1 MFSKL
6 FIFLLIFLFIPV
18 FFSKIQAKTTGL
30 SEHISTS
37 VFLSGDL
44 QGEYDF
50 NGPLGEVLKGTS
62 DSSEQACKISSLF
75 RKVKYRGQNS
85 IEAWLHFDCTFGG
98 QKSTYRTHRIY
109 LRQQFS
115 AQKIKLP
122 MLAKNLKNVQ
132 LEFRE
137 ITLKSAK

>member
-1 MFSKL
+1 MICKAL
-6 FIFLLIFLFIPV
+6 IFLLIPSLI
-18 FFSKIQAKTTGL
+18 SIAQARTTGL
-30 SEHISTS
+30 LEQISTS

-50 NGPLGEVLKGTS
+50 SGPLGELLKGSS
-62 DSSEQACKISSLF
+62 DSTELPCKISSLF
-75 RKVKYRGQNS
+75 RKVKYRGQNT

-98 QKSTYRTHRIY
+98 QKSTYSPHRIY
-109 LRQQFS
+109 LQPQKAF
-115 AQKIKLP
+115 QKIKFP

-137 ITLKSAK
+137 ISLKSTK